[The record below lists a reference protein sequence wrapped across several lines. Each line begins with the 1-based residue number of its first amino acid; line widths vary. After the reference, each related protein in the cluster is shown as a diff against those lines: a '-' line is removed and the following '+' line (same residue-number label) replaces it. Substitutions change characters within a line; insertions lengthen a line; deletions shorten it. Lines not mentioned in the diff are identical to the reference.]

1 MNTKLVSVLAIICA
15 VLVLIIFGEWLYARQ
30 TQKRLL
36 APITSTET
44 KISLEEMPVI
54 KLSERSV
61 ESYSDM
67 VARPLFIKGRKP
79 VDEPSGKEEAQGLA
93 AGNNIFDW
101 QLDGVYSSK
110 KGLFALFSRP
120 KLEVPKDNFR
130 KLTMNN
136 TLDGW
141 KVAEIHNDKVLL
153 KRGAQQKELLLQ
165 KPKSKQT
172 PMKSRIPSI
181 PKMPDMPDMPHNI
194 AQPPEQ
200 EK

>member
-1 MNTKLVSVLAIICA
+1 MNTRLVSVLAIVCA
-15 VLVLIIFGEWLYARQ
+15 VLVLIIFGEWFYARQ

-36 APITSTET
+36 APITSTEI

-54 KLSERSV
+54 KLSERSA

-67 VARPLFIKGRKP
+67 VDRPLFIKGRKP
-79 VDEPSGKEEAQGLA
+79 VDEPPSAEEAQGLA
-93 AGNNIFDW
+93 AAENIFDW
-101 QLDGVYSSK
+101 RLDGVYSSK

-136 TLDGW
+136 TLNGW
-141 KVAEIHNDKVLL
+141 KVAEIHKDKVLL
-153 KRGAQQKELLLQ
+153 KQGTQQKELLLQ
-165 KPKSKQT
+165 KPKIKQT
-172 PMKSRIPSI
+172 PMRSHMPNI
-181 PKMPDMPDMPHNI
+181 PKMPDMPHNI

-200 EK
+200 EN